1 MADEFVTIAKVVKPQ
16 GRIGEVAA
24 ELFTDFPEK
33 FETRKRLFALHD
45 NGTRR
50 ELHVEGFWPHKGR
63 MVLKFAG
70 IDSINDAEPLVGCE
84 LQVPQAERVELEPG
98 TVYVSDLI
106 GCEVTAQYAGATRE
120 VGTIEDVEFSTGTA
134 PLLIINGANGK
145 EFMVPFA
152 EEFLAEN
159 GVQLEQRRVEM
170 VLPEGMLELDAPLSN
185 KERVEQ
191 GSEASSLS
199 EGHRRRGKRF
209 KNARSG

>member
-1 MADEFVTIAKVVKPQ
+1 VADEFVTIAKVVKPQ

-45 NGTRR
+45 NGSRR
-50 ELHVEGFWPHKGR
+50 ELQLEGFWPHKGR

-98 TVYVSDLI
+98 TVYVSDLV
-106 GCEVTAQYAGATRE
+106 GCLVTAQYAGATRE
-120 VGTIEDVEFSTGTA
+120 IGTIKDVEFSTGTA
-134 PLLIINGANGK
+134 PLLIINDANGK

-152 EEFLAEN
+152 EEFLAGN
-159 GVQLEQRRVEM
+159 GVQLEQRRVQM

-185 KERVEQ
+185 RERDEQ